1 MQWWYEIRNQLKE
14 EIHKYVE
21 ITCKFNEQLMGQQKL
36 KREQNTLRQIKM
48 EI

>member
-1 MQWWYEIRNQLKE
+1 MWKL
-14 EIHKYVE
+14 HS
-21 ITCKFNEQLMGQQKL
+21 KFNEQPMGQQKL